1 MFHIKFVLYSR
12 FGASVFGNEWSFCHK
27 HFCDSDRKR
36 QYSCSKLPEDGHHV
50 AYNVKQSDLNVANPL
65 DGFQHVAK
73 NSKSKEHGVKTV
85 QISSDY
91 ESSIVS
97 GRFRQGPRDNS

>member
-1 MFHIKFVLYSR
+1 M
-12 FGASVFGNEWSFCHK
+12 
-27 HFCDSDRKR
+27 
-36 QYSCSKLPEDGHHV
+36 
-50 AYNVKQSDLNVANPL
+50 KQSDLNVANPL
-65 DGFQHVAK
+65 DSFQHVAK
-73 NSKSKEHGVKTV
+73 NSKRKEHGVKTV